1 MTWVGPSGETELLLP
16 STQLIPRRA
25 DNGVSLVAERE
36 GVDLD
41 AGGLTQE
48 DW

>member
-1 MTWVGPSGETELLLP
+1 MSSISPSFF
-16 STQLIPRRA
+16 
-25 DNGVSLVAERE
+25 LVAQYVQAGMDRLVERE